1 MNAAKRT
8 GANPIEVSGV
18 VFECWKTGIMQY
30 AWISKDGKL
39 RVYRPS
45 HKTTYTAIVDGNV
58 IGRRFQTERNAMRAA
73 VSIIANNEISEQI
86 RTDTG
91 G

>member
-30 AWISKDGKL
+30 AWVSKDRKF

-45 HKTTYTAIVDGNV
+45 HKTTYTAVADGTV

-73 VSIIANNEISEQI
+73 VSIIANNKDSAHP